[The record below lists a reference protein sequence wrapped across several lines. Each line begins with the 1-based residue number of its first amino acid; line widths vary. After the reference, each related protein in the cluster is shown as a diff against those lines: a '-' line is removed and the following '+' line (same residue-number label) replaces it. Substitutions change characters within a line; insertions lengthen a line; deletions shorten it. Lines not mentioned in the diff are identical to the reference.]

1 MAIID
6 EILLIAL
13 VAAAL
18 WTVMARSLLR
28 SALGLALSSAIL
40 SIIMFKLGSPVAAV
54 FELSVCAGLI
64 SALFFCIITITEP
77 LTPEKVR
84 EEAGA
89 RFGRFRYLPP
99 IVLAVWFVLRL
110 ISFKLDIKVALPE
123 AITDVRQVLW
133 AHRQLDLI
141 GQILI
146 LLCGVYG
153 IVILLKE
160 ARGKRD

>member
-6 EILLIAL
+6 ELILFLL
-13 VAAAL
+13 AASAL
-18 WTVMARSLLR
+18 WTVMTRSLLR
-28 SALGLALSSAIL
+28 SAIGLALTSAMLAIL
-40 SIIMFKLGSPVAAV
+40 MFRLNNPFAAV

-89 RFGRFRYLPP
+89 RFGRFQYLPV
-99 IVLAVWFVLRL
+99 IVLIVGVVLRVMTV
-110 ISFKLDIKVALPE
+110 KLDVKIPALE
-123 AITDVRQVLW
+123 EIADVRYYLW
-133 AHRQLDLI
+133 AYRQIDLI
-141 GQILI
+141 GQIII
-146 LLCGVYG
+146 LLCGVFG

-160 ARGKRD
+160 LKKKGG

>member
-1 MAIID
+1 LAIID

>member
-40 SIIMFKLGSPVAAV
+40 SIIMFKLGSPIAAV

-84 EEAGA
+84 EEAVA

-99 IVLAVWFVLRL
+99 IVLSAWFVLRL
-110 ISFKLDIKVALPE
+110 ISFKIDIKLAVPE

-160 ARGKRD
+160 TRGKRD

>member
-6 EILLIAL
+6 EILLISL
-13 VAAAL
+13 VASAL

-40 SIIMFKLGSPVAAV
+40 SIIMFKLGSPIAAV

-84 EEAGA
+84 EEATA

-99 IVLAVWFVLRL
+99 IVLSVWFVLRI
-110 ISFKLDIKVALPE
+110 ISFKIDIKLAVPE
-123 AITDVRQVLW
+123 SVTEVRHVLW

-160 ARGKRD
+160 MRGKRD

>member
-1 MAIID
+1 LAIID

-40 SIIMFKLGSPVAAV
+40 SMIMFKLGSPVAAV

-77 LTPEKVR
+77 LTPEKMR

-110 ISFKLDIKVALPE
+110 ISFKIDIKLALPE
-123 AITDVRQVLW
+123 AITDLRQVLW

-160 ARGKRD
+160 MRGKRD